1 MAAALQST
9 DRLAPEELSAWLRL
23 LLTPGVGRTT
33 ARRLLAAC
41 GGAQNIWSG
50 PPAAWQGLVTAAQA
64 HSLQT
69 VPQRLEQLV
78 AATAQWLDQ
87 PASGQ
92 SHAVLALGHPQYPQA
107 LLQTEDPPLL
117 LHVQGSERCMT
128 GSGPWFPYPQ
138 SLAMVGSR
146 GPTVQGAANARAM
159 AQALA
164 EAGLCIVSGLA
175 QGVDGAAHEG
185 ALRAVLRTG
194 AQAAPVTIAVVGTGL
209 DQVYPRRHIGLAREV
224 ASHGLIVS
232 EYPLGTGPM
241 AAHFPQRNRII
252 AGLSQ
257 GTLVVEA
264 ALQSGS
270 LITARLA
277 SEQGREVFAIP
288 GSIHAPQSRGC
299 HALLRQGAKLVETAQ
314 DVLDELQ
321 GTAVRLPIAK
331 PVPAAAAAAAA
342 VQSAQAHE
350 NDATLRALAHDPLSL
365 DELMD
370 RTGMDA
376 AALQAHL
383 LGLELEGR
391 VERLPGGLFQ
401 RLAQA

>member
-9 DRLAPEELSAWLRL
+9 HRLAPEELSAWLRL

-50 PPAAWQGLVTAAQA
+50 PPAAWHGLVTAAQA
-64 HSLQT
+64 HALQT

-78 AATAQWLDQ
+78 AATVQWLDQ

-92 SHAVLALGHPQYPQA
+92 LHAVLALGHPQYPQA

-321 GTAVRLPIAK
+321 GTAVRLPLAK
-331 PVPAAAAAAAA
+331 QVPAAAA
-342 VQSAQAHE
+342 VQSAQYHE

-383 LGLELEGR
+383 LELELDGR
-391 VERLPGGLFQ
+391 VVRLPGGLFQ
-401 RLAQA
+401 RLAHA

>member
-117 LHVQGSERCMT
+117 LHVQGSERCMA

-321 GTAVRLPIAK
+321 GTAVRLPLAK
-331 PVPAAAAAAAA
+331 PVPATAAAA
-342 VQSAQAHE
+342 VQSAQDPE
-350 NDATLRALAHDPLSL
+350 SDATLRALAHDPLSL

-383 LGLELEGR
+383 LELELEGR

-401 RLAQA
+401 RLAHA

>member
-1 MAAALQST
+1 
-9 DRLAPEELSAWLRL
+9 
-23 LLTPGVGRTT
+23 
-33 ARRLLAAC
+33 
-41 GGAQNIWSG
+41 
-50 PPAAWQGLVTAAQA
+50 VTAAQA

-78 AATAQWLDQ
+78 AATVQWLDQ

-92 SHAVLALGHPQYPQA
+92 LHAVLALGHPQYPQA

-128 GSGPWFPYPQ
+128 GPGPWFPYPQ

-342 VQSAQAHE
+342 VQSAQDHE

-383 LGLELEGR
+383 LELELEGR

>member
-9 DRLAPEELSAWLRL
+9 DRLAPDELAAWLRL

-41 GGAQNIWSG
+41 GGAHDIWSG
-50 PPAAWQGLVTAAQA
+50 PPSAWRGLVTAAQA
-64 HSLQT
+64 HALQT
-69 VPQRLEQLV
+69 VPQRLEPLLV
-78 AATAQWLDQ
+78 ATTQWLDR

-92 SHAVLALGHPQYPQA
+92 LHAVIALGHSQYPKA

-117 LHVQGSERCMT
+117 LHVQGSERCMA
-128 GSGPWFPYPQ
+128 GAGPWLPYPQ

-185 ALRAVLRTG
+185 ALRAVPRLG
-194 AQAAPVTIAVVGTGL
+194 GQVSPVTIAVVGTGL
-209 DQVYPRRHIGLAREV
+209 DQVYPRRHENLAREV

-321 GTAVRLPIAK
+321 GTATRLPLSK
-331 PVPAAAAAAAA
+331 PVPAAAAAA
-342 VQSAQAHE
+342 VQSAQDHE

-383 LGLELEGR
+383 LELELEGR

-401 RLAQA
+401 RLAHA

>member
-92 SHAVLALGHPQYPQA
+92 LHAVLALGHPQYPQA

>member
-78 AATAQWLDQ
+78 AATVQWLDQ

-92 SHAVLALGHPQYPQA
+92 LHAVLALGHPQYPQA

-321 GTAVRLPIAK
+321 GTAVRLPLAK

-342 VQSAQAHE
+342 VQSAQDPE
-350 NDATLRALAHDPLSL
+350 SDATLCALAHDPLSL

-383 LGLELEGR
+383 LELELDGR

-401 RLAQA
+401 RLAYA

>member
-117 LHVQGSERCMT
+117 LHVQGSERCMA

-321 GTAVRLPIAK
+321 GTAVRLPLAK
-331 PVPAAAAAAAA
+331 QVPAAAA
-342 VQSAQAHE
+342 VQSAQHHE

-383 LGLELEGR
+383 LELELEGR

>member
-9 DRLAPEELSAWLRL
+9 DRLAPDELSAWLRL

-41 GGAQNIWSG
+41 GGAQDIWSG
-50 PPAAWQGLVTAAQA
+50 PPSAWHGLVTAAQA
-64 HSLQT
+64 HALQT

-92 SHAVLALGHPQYPQA
+92 LHAVLALGHPQYPQA

-117 LHVQGSERCMT
+117 LHVQGSERCMA

-321 GTAVRLPIAK
+321 GTAARLPLPK
-331 PVPAAAAAAAA
+331 PVPAAAA
-342 VQSAQAHE
+342 VQSAQDPE
-350 NDATLRALAHDPLSL
+350 SDATLRALAHDPLSL

-383 LGLELEGR
+383 LELELEGR

>member
-1 MAAALQST
+1 MAAVLQPI
-9 DRLAPEELSAWLRL
+9 DRMAPEELRAWLRL
-23 LLTPGVGRTT
+23 LLTPGVGRAT

-41 GGAQNIWSG
+41 DGVLDIWGG
-50 PPAAWQGLVTAAQA
+50 PPSRWQRLVTEAQA
-64 HSLQT
+64 HALGAM
-69 VPQRLEQLV
+69 PPRLEPVLS
-78 AATAQWLDQ
+78 ATGQWLDE
-87 PASGQ
+87 AVDGQ
-92 SHAVLALGHPQYPQA
+92 LHAVVPLGHPRYPQA

-117 LHVQGSERCMT
+117 LHVQGSVQCMV
-128 GSGPWFPYPQ
+128 GAGPWFPYPQ

-146 GPTVQGAANARAM
+146 SPTAQGASNARAM

-185 ALRAVLRTG
+185 ALRAVPGMGLENMPR
-194 AQAAPVTIAVVGTGL
+194 TIAVVGTGL
-209 DQVYPRRHIGLAREV
+209 DQVYPRSHTALAREV
-224 ASHGLIVS
+224 ACQGLIVS

-241 AAHFPQRNRII
+241 ATNFPQRNRII

-321 GTAVRLPIAK
+321 GMATRLPAM
-331 PVPAAAAAAAA
+331 PSPSAAAPAP
-342 VQSAQAHE
+342 E
-350 NDATLRALAHDPLSL
+350 EDRDPTLRALSHDPLSL
-365 DELMD
+365 DALMD

-376 AALQAHL
+376 AVQQARL
-383 LGLELEGR
+383 LELELEGR
-391 VERLPGGLFQ
+391 IERLPGGLYQ
-401 RLAQA
+401 RLSLA